1 MEQSQR
7 SSSPPRRRLR
17 PYPGYR
23 WYLYLRLAI
32 RRGHRCHGHRDYIL
46 RHQSQEAKGTWRTP
60 RHQLLLRA
68 QLGSQGQGALPP
80 PQGLGCNRV
89 IEVGGPST
97 IKQSLEAIVPGGH
110 IAVIE
115 FLTGMEKYED
125 YPSFLELFSRM
136 CVVRGI
142 DVGSRT
148 HFEEMIR
155 AIEVNDIRP
164 VLDYTVF
171 PLQQLQAVFQ
181 YQYEQKHF
189 GKFVVSIP

>member
-1 MEQSQR
+1 M
-7 SSSPPRRRLR
+7 
-17 PYPGYR
+17 
-23 WYLYLRLAI
+23 
-32 RRGHRCHGHRDYIL
+32 
-46 RHQSQEAKGTWRTP
+46 
-60 RHQLLLRA
+60 
-68 QLGSQGQGALPP
+68 
-80 PQGLGCNRV
+80 
-89 IEVGGPST
+89 
-97 IKQSLEAIVPGGH
+97 PGGH